1 MEELG
6 VLALVLIELL
16 HVVQKSLID
25 ADLDELLERNL
36 IIRLV
41 FQVDIGL
48 LWNEQ
53 VCLGEVLL
61 VLGQLFLEH
70 RDVATGVFLA
80 HVA

>member
-48 LWNEQ
+48 LWNE
-53 VCLGEVLL
+53 
-61 VLGQLFLEH
+61 
-70 RDVATGVFLA
+70 
-80 HVA
+80 